1 MPFSELPRLDDIRKK
16 RPLLHCISN
25 LVTANDCANL
35 ALAMGAS
42 PMMAEAPEEMAE
54 IERLSDATVLNCGTP
69 SAQKYAACL
78 ISGREAARLGKPVVL
93 DPVGVGA
100 SAWRLEN
107 AGRLLAEFTPS
118 ILRVNYAEARALI
131 GFAGGEQGVDS
142 PANPD
147 LAGRIGTAKALA
159 KRLRCTVLLTG
170 AEDIVTDGAR
180 GWYVTGGSALMPLVT
195 GTGCMLSVVCAA
207 FASVEPGT
215 ADAAA
220 MASVFWKTCSE
231 LAQRDAG
238 GNGPGSFR
246 AALMDRAWKMTP
258 REPEYEGRALPI

>member
-1 MPFSELPRLDDIRKK
+1 M
-16 RPLLHCISN
+16 
-25 LVTANDCANL
+25 
-35 ALAMGAS
+35 
-42 PMMAEAPEEMAE
+42 
-54 IERLSDATVLNCGTP
+54 LNCGTP

-107 AGRLLAEFTPS
+107 AGRLLAEFKPS

-215 ADAAA
+215 AAAAA